1 MTDYTVNDVYA
12 GLNQFKD
19 QVNATL
25 PFKLT
30 CYKGIIDPSVDGQ
43 PANIPSLYMQVDALG
58 PNEVLVETFIKVGP
72 ADIDW
77 LIFGQGGGPTPMAGI
92 WFLGTGVPSNGLGSD
107 TDWYFDETPTSRA
120 VYYKA
125 AGTWS
130 RKLLGT
136 DWYTG
141 AVVPNV
147 SLGVD
152 GNMYLR
158 TDTSQIY
165 LKAGGT
171 WTAIMSPTIWL
182 RGTGAPSNL
191 LGADDQY
198 YEDTASGEVYFKAAG
213 TWNLTLIHGTQWIRA
228 AGVPNNAA
236 GLIGYYYEDTNNG
249 DVYYKTGVAT
259 WALTSIGGGAPTWT
273 YVNAAFN
280 IVSGGK
286 YLVDTSGGPVPG
298 TLPVQANMASTF
310 NAEFKDAAG
319 TWATNNFTIVRAVA
333 ATYTLVNSVT
343 DLTVNQN
350 SYPLSLAYD
359 STTDNVAI

>member
-1 MTDYTVNDVYA
+1 MTDFTVNDVYV
-12 GLNQFKD
+12 GLNQLKD

-30 CYKGIIDPSVDGQ
+30 CYKGTIDPSVDGQ
-43 PANIPSLYMQVDALG
+43 AANIPSLYMQVDALG
-58 PNEVLVETFIKVGP
+58 PNETLTQTYIKVGP
-72 ADIDW
+72 LDTDW

-141 AVVPNV
+141 AVVP
-147 SLGVD
+147 SGALGLD

-182 RGTGAPSNL
+182 RGSGVPSNL
-191 LGADDQY
+191 LGADGQY
-198 YEDTASGEVYFKAAG
+198 YEDTASGEVYFKTAG
-213 TWNLTLIHGTQWIRA
+213 TWGLTLIHGTQWIRA

-236 GLIGYYYEDTNNG
+236 GLIGYYYENTTNG
-249 DVYYKTGVAT
+249 DVYYKTGVST
-259 WALTSIGGGAPTWT
+259 WALTSIGGGATSWT

-280 IVSGGK
+280 IVAGGK
-286 YLVDTSGGPVPG
+286 YLVDTSVSSFAG
-298 TLPVQANMASTF
+298 TLPVQANMNDLFS
-310 NAEFKDAAG
+310 AEFKDAAG
-319 TWATNNFTIVRAVA
+319 TWATNNFTIARAVA
-333 ATYTLVNSVT
+333 ATYTLANSAT
-343 DLTVNQN
+343 NLTVNQN
-350 SYPLSLAYD
+350 YYPLSLGYA
-359 STTDNVAI
+359 TANDNVAI